1 MKSYIVILLIALISC
16 STFLQKQKRI
26 RDINLKSQY
35 SILQEEMNKMINTF
49 LNLFPEIFKSLVYI
63 FDNANFDKIVSDFK
77 VLNKNA
83 ETFLKQYSYDNLVER
98 EIKIMKQIDGI
109 KPNSQAIISYIKD
122 NKFPDELAK
131 KIKQKIDEESK
142 DKPDY
147 YTNSGFILYN
157 FQSLIK
163 LLSDKQQYDKTLDNL
178 KMQVK
183 QLPVLIKNMGV
194 PMIKDNLIMYFN
206 QISKSI
212 DQSMPEII
220 KNLKETF
227 PKIQAIYHNKKK
239 IEEFKLKFRTFFV
252 FKNIASVEDF
262 DIVIKSY
269 KVLIENFFSVFK
281 FESLYQYAISFYSKY
296 LNDMNIFIHGI
307 KDRKYF
313 VEYFI
318 NLLEKIFTTYNIK
331 NLVTDFKEAMNTLKN
346 IVKRIEKDGLGI
358 DSLIERLKEKVDKYK
373 EENLFSLCKELLD
386 YFKMM
391 NTK

>member
-131 KIKQKIDEESK
+131 KIKQMIDQSK

-147 YTNSGFILYN
+147 YTTS
-157 FQSLIK
+157 
-163 LLSDKQQYDKTLDNL
+163 
-178 KMQVK
+178 
-183 QLPVLIKNMGV
+183 
-194 PMIKDNLIMYFN
+194 
-206 QISKSI
+206 
-212 DQSMPEII
+212 
-220 KNLKETF
+220 
-227 PKIQAIYHNKKK
+227 
-239 IEEFKLKFRTFFV
+239 
-252 FKNIASVEDF
+252 
-262 DIVIKSY
+262 
-269 KVLIENFFSVFK
+269 
-281 FESLYQYAISFYSKY
+281 
-296 LNDMNIFIHGI
+296 
-307 KDRKYF
+307 
-313 VEYFI
+313 
-318 NLLEKIFTTYNIK
+318 
-331 NLVTDFKEAMNTLKN
+331 
-346 IVKRIEKDGLGI
+346 
-358 DSLIERLKEKVDKYK
+358 
-373 EENLFSLCKELLD
+373 
-386 YFKMM
+386 
-391 NTK
+391 

>member
-131 KIKQKIDEESK
+131 KIKQMIDQSK

-206 QISKSI
+206 KISKSI

>member
-131 KIKQKIDEESK
+131 KIKQMIDQSK

-346 IVKRIEKDGLGI
+346 IVKRIEKEGLGI
-358 DSLIERLKEKVDKYK
+358 NSLIERLKEKVDKYK

>member
-77 VLNKNA
+77 VLNKNV
-83 ETFLKQYSYDNLVER
+83 ENFLKQYPYDNLVER
-98 EIKIMKQIDGI
+98 EIKIENQIKGI
-109 KPNSQAIISYIKD
+109 RLNSQAIVSYIKD

-131 KIKQKIDEESK
+131 SIKQMIDQSK
-142 DKPDY
+142 DKPIFFA
-147 YTNSGFILYN
+147 NLLLKN
-157 FQSLIK
+157 LQQLK
-163 LLSDKQQYDKTLDNL
+163 PVLSDKQQYDKMLDSL
-178 KMQVK
+178 KMNAK

-194 PMIKDNLIMYFN
+194 PMIEQYLTQYFN
-206 QISKSI
+206 QISKQI

-318 NLLEKIFTTYNIK
+318 NLLEKIITTYNIK

>member
-1 MKSYIVILLIALISC
+1 
-16 STFLQKQKRI
+16 
-26 RDINLKSQY
+26 
-35 SILQEEMNKMINTF
+35 MI
-49 LNLFPEIFKSLVYI
+49 
-63 FDNANFDKIVSDFK
+63 D
-77 VLNKNA
+77 
-83 ETFLKQYSYDNLVER
+83 Q
-98 EIKIMKQIDGI
+98 
-109 KPNSQAIISYIKD
+109 
-122 NKFPDELAK
+122 
-131 KIKQKIDEESK
+131 SK

>member
-26 RDINLKSQY
+26 RDVNLKSQY

-131 KIKQKIDEESK
+131 KIKQMIDQSK

-147 YTNSGFILYN
+147 YTNRGFILYN

-206 QISKSI
+206 QISKDI
-212 DQSMPEII
+212 DKSMPEII

-227 PKIQAIYHNKKK
+227 PKIQAIFHNKKK
-239 IEEFKLKFRTFFV
+239 IEEFKLKFRTFFI

>member
-1 MKSYIVILLIALISC
+1 MQRL
-16 STFLQKQKRI
+16 
-26 RDINLKSQY
+26 
-35 SILQEEMNKMINTF
+35 
-49 LNLFPEIFKSLVYI
+49 
-63 FDNANFDKIVSDFK
+63 
-77 VLNKNA
+77 
-83 ETFLKQYSYDNLVER
+83 FLKQYSYDNLVER

-131 KIKQKIDEESK
+131 KIKQMIDQSK

>member
-1 MKSYIVILLIALISC
+1 MKSYIIILLIALISC
-16 STFLQKQKRI
+16 SKFLQKQKRI
-26 RDINLKSQY
+26 RDINLKSKY
-35 SILQEEMNKMINTF
+35 SIIQEEINRLFNIF
-49 LNLFPEIFKSLVYI
+49 LNFFPETFKSLLYLA
-63 FDNANFDKIVSDFK
+63 DNANFDKILNDFK
-77 VLNKNA
+77 ELNKNA
-83 ETFLKQYSYDNLVER
+83 KNFLKVYSYDNLVER
-98 EIKIMKQIDGI
+98 EIKVMKQINGI
-109 KPNSQAIISYIKD
+109 KPNSQAIMSYIKD

-131 KIKQKIDEESK
+131 KIKQMIDQSK

>member
-35 SILQEEMNKMINTF
+35 SILQDEMNKMINTF

-131 KIKQKIDEESK
+131 KIKQMIDQSK

-147 YTNSGFILYN
+147 YTNRGFILYN

>member
-26 RDINLKSQY
+26 RDVNLKSQY

-98 EIKIMKQIDGI
+98 EIKIENQIKGI
-109 KPNSQAIISYIKD
+109 RLNSQAIVSYIKD

-131 KIKQKIDEESK
+131 SIKQMIDQSK

-206 QISKSI
+206 QMSKGI

>member
-131 KIKQKIDEESK
+131 KIKQMIDQSK

>member
-131 KIKQKIDEESK
+131 KIKQMIDQSK

-296 LNDMNIFIHGI
+296 LNDYNIFIHGI

-313 VEYFI
+313 SEYFI
-318 NLLEKIFTTYNIK
+318 NLLEKIITTYNIK
-331 NLVTDFKEAMNTLKN
+331 NLITDFKEAMNTLKN
-346 IVKRIEKDGLGI
+346 IEKRIEKDGLGL
-358 DSLIERLKEKVDKYK
+358 DSLIKRFNEKFDKYK
-373 EENLFSLCKELLD
+373 EENLFSLCKEVLD

-391 NTK
+391 KIK

>member
-131 KIKQKIDEESK
+131 KIKQMIDQSK

-194 PMIKDNLIMYFN
+194 PMIKDNLIKYFN
-206 QISKSI
+206 QISKDI

>member
-35 SILQEEMNKMINTF
+35 SILQDEMNKMINTF
-49 LNLFPEIFKSLVYI
+49 LNLFPEIFKSLIYI
-63 FDNANFDKIVSDFK
+63 FDNSNFDKILSDFK

-131 KIKQKIDEESK
+131 KIKQMIDQSK

-281 FESLYQYAISFYSKY
+281 FESLYQYVFSIYSKY
-296 LNDMNIFIHGI
+296 LNDYNIFIHGI
-307 KDRKYF
+307 KDRKY
-313 VEYFI
+313 VNEYYI

>member
-131 KIKQKIDEESK
+131 KIKQMIDQSK

-227 PKIQAIYHNKKK
+227 PKIQAIFHNKKK

>member
-307 KDRKYF
+307 KDRKY
-313 VEYFI
+313 VNEYYI

-346 IVKRIEKDGLGI
+346 IVKRIEKEGLGI
-358 DSLIERLKEKVDKYK
+358 NSLIEKLKEKADKYK
-373 EENLFSLCKELLD
+373 EENLFTLSKELLD
-386 YFKMM
+386 YLKMVV
-391 NTK
+391 TK

>member
-131 KIKQKIDEESK
+131 KIKQMIDQSK

-206 QISKSI
+206 QISKDI
-212 DQSMPEII
+212 DKSMPEII

-227 PKIQAIYHNKKK
+227 PKIQAIFHNKKK
-239 IEEFKLKFRTFFV
+239 IEEFKLKFRTFFI
-252 FKNIASVEDF
+252 FKNIASIEDF

-269 KVLIENFFSVFK
+269 KEIFEKLLAVFK
-281 FESLYQYAISFYSKY
+281 LEIFYTLIGVSDT
-296 LNDMNIFIHGI
+296 LNDFNIFIHGI
-307 KDRKYF
+307 KDRKY
-313 VEYFI
+313 VNEYYI

-346 IVKRIEKDGLGI
+346 IVKRIEKEGLGI
-358 DSLIERLKEKVDKYK
+358 NSLIEKLKEKADKYK
-373 EENLFSLCKELLD
+373 EENLFTLSKELLD
-386 YFKMM
+386 YLKMVV
-391 NTK
+391 TK

>member
-1 MKSYIVILLIALISC
+1 MKSYIIILLIALISC

-35 SILQEEMNKMINTF
+35 SILQDEMNKMINTF
-49 LNLFPEIFKSLVYI
+49 LSLFPEIFKSLVYI

-131 KIKQKIDEESK
+131 KIKQMIDQSK

-239 IEEFKLKFRTFFV
+239 IEEFKLKLKTFFV
-252 FKNIASVEDF
+252 FKNIASIEDF

-269 KVLIENFFSVFK
+269 KILVENFFSVFK

>member
-35 SILQEEMNKMINTF
+35 SILQDEMNKMINTF

-131 KIKQKIDEESK
+131 KIKQMIDQSK